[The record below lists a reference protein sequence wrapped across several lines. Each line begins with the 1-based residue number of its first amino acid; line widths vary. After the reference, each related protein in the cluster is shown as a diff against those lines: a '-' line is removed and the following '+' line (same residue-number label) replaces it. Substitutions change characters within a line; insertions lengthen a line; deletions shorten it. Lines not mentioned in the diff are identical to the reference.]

1 VIYVID
7 VRKYAKL
14 AALKMYLFFFF
25 MLQADWSMEL
35 SIDVFLPSQ

>member
-1 VIYVID
+1 MQEWLYCKCI
-7 VRKYAKL
+7 
-14 AALKMYLFFFF
+14 FFF

>member
-1 VIYVID
+1 
-7 VRKYAKL
+7 
-14 AALKMYLFFFF
+14 